1 MSERSACQW
10 PDFLSV
16 VLLALLLWISLF
28 CGWRA
33 LMFCCASVFSVA
45 LCVAGDCLDALI
57 MSCRVPE
64 HFARFVWPLTWLGSL
79 SGLGLAVMATSQ
91 LKTGPEHVIWVLA
104 GLLTFWLSFRF
115 RARLFG

>member
-1 MSERSACQW
+1 
-10 PDFLSV
+10 
-16 VLLALLLWISLF
+16 
-28 CGWRA
+28 
-33 LMFCCASVFSVA
+33 
-45 LCVAGDCLDALI
+45 DCLDALI

-64 HFARFVWPLTWLGSL
+64 HFARFVWPLTWLGGL

-91 LKTGPEHVIWVLA
+91 LKTGPEHVIWALA